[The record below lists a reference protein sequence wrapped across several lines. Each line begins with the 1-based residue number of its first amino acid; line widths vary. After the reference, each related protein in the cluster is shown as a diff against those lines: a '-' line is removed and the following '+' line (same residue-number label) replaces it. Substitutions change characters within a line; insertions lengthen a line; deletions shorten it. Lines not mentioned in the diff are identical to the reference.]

1 MGVNARKQDTR
12 KVSRSST
19 LWHPRAHSM
28 PHRNISP
35 LHAPVLTTAHWPG
48 NYLALGEQQLQFRI
62 RIRSRMRTLK
72 SSPVLISSP
81 SSASSG
87 YKYISIGVVQRTHGG
102 GGRHCTVQPAC
113 STLSRM
119 ASSPEAKT
127 LASLLHVE
135 SWALALS
142 QSSRVACRDLRFTLP
157 EPIFSLAFLARTR
170 VLL

>member
-1 MGVNARKQDTR
+1 MQENKIHGKSVARALSGIRVLTQCHIEIYHPC
-12 KVSRSST
+12 T
-19 LWHPRAHSM
+19 LPF
-28 PHRNISP
+28 SP
-35 LHAPVLTTAHWPG
+35 LLTGPVTISRWG
-48 NYLALGEQQLQFRI
+48 KQQLQFRI

>member
-1 MGVNARKQDTR
+1 MQENKIHGKSVARALSGTR
-12 KVSRSST
+12 VLTQCHIEIYHPCT
-19 LWHPRAHSM
+19 LPF
-28 PHRNISP
+28 SP
-35 LHAPVLTTAHWPG
+35 LLTGPVTISRWG
-48 NYLALGEQQLQFRI
+48 KQQLQFRI

-72 SSPVLISSP
+72 SSRSHQFAIISFIRLLI
-81 SSASSG
+81 
-87 YKYISIGVVQRTHGG
+87 YKHFCRPKNSR
-102 GGRHCTVQPAC
+102 GRCVC

-157 EPIFSLAFLARTR
+157 EPIFSLAFFARTR
-170 VLL
+170 GLL